1 MLSVKRRY
9 LLMKLLA
16 IKIKAGHEIEDG
28 LTYFLQDQ
36 LQAQGIEVRKR
47 SDFIE
52 QENRDRSI
60 LVELDDID
68 NLPEDLE
75 ITGYFEA
82 NQDKDDLVKKITEKI
97 NEMKSYGLDAG
108 AVSLETKYVA
118 DQDWNTAWQ
127 KFYHVIDF
135 SRHLAIVPQWEDYQP
150 AFSDQQLIKLDPG
163 LAFGTGGHTTT
174 QLVLMALERS
184 LVRPMKVM
192 DIGTGSG
199 ILAIAASKLGAKE
212 VLATDISDEAVT
224 AARENIKLNNLDNI
238 EVKKANLL
246 KDTDKKF
253 DLILANI
260 LAEVLVD
267 LIPDLDAHLTENG
280 KVIFSGIDY
289 LQLPKIEKL
298 LDEYGF
304 EIKLKMREGR
314 WIGLL
319 IARKEN

>member
-1 MLSVKRRY
+1 
-9 LLMKLLA
+9 MKLLA

-28 LTYFLQDQ
+28 LTYFLQEQ

-47 SDFIE
+47 SDFVE

-82 NQDKDDLVKKITEKI
+82 DQDKDELVKKITTKI
-97 NEMKSYGLDAG
+97 DEMKGYGLDTG
-108 AVSLETKYVA
+108 KVSLKTKYVA

-150 AFSDQQLIKLDPG
+150 AFSNQELIRLDPG

-184 LVRPMKVM
+184 IVRPMKVM

-199 ILAIAASKLGAKE
+199 ILAIAASKLGAQE
-212 VLATDISDEAVT
+212 VLATDISEEAVT
-224 AARENIKLNNLDNI
+224 AARENIKLNDLDNI

-246 KDTDKKF
+246 KDTNEKF

-267 LIPDLDAHLTENG
+267 LIPDLDTHLTEEG

-289 LQLPKIEKL
+289 LQLPKIERL
-298 LDEYGF
+298 LEEYGF
-304 EIKLKMREGR
+304 KIKLKMREGR

-319 IARKEN
+319 IARKEK

>member
-1 MLSVKRRY
+1 
-9 LLMKLLA
+9 
-16 IKIKAGHEIEDG
+16 
-28 LTYFLQDQ
+28 
-36 LQAQGIEVRKR
+36 
-47 SDFIE
+47 
-52 QENRDRSI
+52 
-60 LVELDDID
+60 
-68 NLPEDLE
+68 
-75 ITGYFEA
+75 
-82 NQDKDDLVKKITEKI
+82 
-97 NEMKSYGLDAG
+97 
-108 AVSLETKYVA
+108 
-118 DQDWNTAWQ
+118 
-127 KFYHVIDF
+127 
-135 SRHLAIVPQWEDYQP
+135 
-150 AFSDQQLIKLDPG
+150 
-163 LAFGTGGHTTT
+163 
-174 QLVLMALERS
+174 MALERS